1 MRDAW
6 YWFMFGIMLTSAA
19 ANLYACVRSALTWRR
34 ARKSWETAQEVLTE
48 ARDLRD
54 ATRVAVAEEIFE
66 DIWDILAVHAYRPKS
81 EDYAAGACDTLEWV
95 DEKIAE
101 LEKKY
106 IPTEITNK
114 GEEQ

>member
-19 ANLYACVRSALTWRR
+19 ANLYACVRSAMAFRR

-54 ATRVAVAEEIFE
+54 AIREDVAKEIFE
-66 DIWDILAVHAYRPKS
+66 DIEERIAVRAYTAKS
-81 EDYAAGACDTLEWV
+81 EDYSDGVYDTIEWV
-95 DEKIAE
+95 DSKIDE
-101 LEKKY
+101 LKEKY
-106 IPTEITNK
+106 IPRQEA
-114 GEEQ
+114 